1 MKNAL
6 VPALALISTLISPV
20 SQAKGNDWWF
30 DIEVIVFSRNSDSVK
45 EQFDPVV
52 TPIDIS
58 SAKDILTPYL
68 APDLSYL
75 RQMLSGCESQKQGQ
89 QVSPLFYTEDF
100 DSGMQASVQIPDWL
114 IDINNHIGNL
124 GCISD
129 GLAFSPRDYDIPQL
143 PDEVP
148 AKIDGV
154 SMRYPSDFDLLEYK
168 DLELTSLY
176 RQLTRQRGVHPLLH
190 LGWRQ
195 DVPFGRNKAT
205 AIRLFAGKN
214 YSSEFD
220 YWGNT
225 VEKPQEP
232 SGLNTELGDYQA
244 ANQQNI
250 VDRIEQAISDDDT
263 PAVIKKKEQ
272 FVQQSFDGQIPTE
285 VWQLD
290 GLFKVFLQYT
300 PQKVPYLH
308 IDSQLNYRQP
318 GALLNN
324 NQAVLTEAGAP
335 KQFLYSYPFNQLRR
349 VISKEL
355 HYFDHPYFGMIV
367 QIRRYYMPDPPP
379 ESEE

>member
-45 EQFDPVV
+45 EQFEPVV
-52 TPIDIS
+52 TPIDVS
-58 SAKDILTPYL
+58 SAKDILSPYL
-68 APDLSYL
+68 APDLGYL
-75 RQMLSGCESQKQGQ
+75 RQMLVGCETKNDNKNSTDEFALKEFNTDQ
-89 QVSPLFYTEDF
+89 QPSL
-100 DSGMQASVQIPDWL
+100 QLPDWL
-114 IDINNHIGNL
+114 TEISHNVTRIDCVPNRM
-124 GCISD
+124 
-129 GLAFSPRDYDIPQL
+129 AFSPATYDIPQL
-143 PDEVP
+143 PEEVP
-148 AKIDGV
+148 NKIDGV
-154 SMRYPSDFDLLEYK
+154 SMRYPTDFDLLEYK
-168 DLELTSLY
+168 DLDLTSLY

-195 DVPFGRNKAT
+195 EVPFGRNKAK

-225 VEKPQEP
+225 LEQPAEQLPDNHE
-232 SGLNTELGDYQA
+232 
-244 ANQQNI
+244 QQNSTSLNI
-250 VDRIEQAISDDDT
+250 VERIEQAINDDDT

-272 FVQQSFDGQIPTE
+272 FVQQSFAGQIPSE

-324 NQAVLTEAGAP
+324 NQTVFNESGAP

-367 QIRRYYMPDPPP
+367 QIRRYYVP
-379 ESEE
+379 ENEE